1 MGTKLSFFKVG
12 LLIVSIVLTSCSAE
26 DGADGATGLQGL
38 QGTAGAD
45 GADGEDGQDG
55 NANVIYSDWFQPN
68 AWTGGGTAFAF
79 FDQAAI
85 DLTQEVIDHGAVLA
99 YAKLSGDGTNVRP
112 LPADTGNGLFLWN
125 YLIASVEN
133 IRFTVTRTDA
143 TSNVNPGTTNQFR
156 YVIIPGGVLA
166 SKGFTSGDFKKMSY
180 EEVMDHFG
188 LEY

>member
-1 MGTKLSFFKVG
+1 MKKAMKFLTFSMMVLA
-12 LLIVSIVLTSCSAE
+12 LVLTSCSAE
-26 DGADGATGLQGL
+26 DGVDGTNGAIGATGP
-38 QGTAGAD
+38 AGSD
-45 GADGEDGQDG
+45 GADGQDG
-55 NANVIYSDWFQPN
+55 NANVIYSNWFQPS

-79 FDQAAI
+79 FDKTAVG
-85 DLTQEVIDHGAVLA
+85 LTQEVMDQGAVLA

-112 LPADTGNGLFLWN
+112 LPADTGSGLFLWN
-125 YLIASVEN
+125 YLITGVEN

-143 TSNVNPGTTNQFR
+143 TSNVNPTGNQFR

-166 SKGFTSGDFKKMSY
+166 SKGFTTGDFKKMSY